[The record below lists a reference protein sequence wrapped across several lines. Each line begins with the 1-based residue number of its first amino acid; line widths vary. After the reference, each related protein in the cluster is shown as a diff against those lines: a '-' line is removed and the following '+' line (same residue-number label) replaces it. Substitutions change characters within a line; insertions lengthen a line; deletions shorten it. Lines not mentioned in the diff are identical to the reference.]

1 MPNVGQHS
9 LFDVIANAYD
19 TQFTDSATGRLQRQ
33 RVWHFAQ
40 RWFSTQQHNRVGDM
54 PPCALEINCGTG
66 TDALWLA
73 EQGFKVLATDASPQM
88 VAVAKQKIE
97 ASNKTQ
103 QVRALVCD
111 ITALIKHPEANAFS
125 QTGGWQLT
133 FSNFGGLNCLDPTS
147 LQRFGSD
154 LSTLMPSGALF
165 LAVAMG
171 RFCAWETLYFTLK
184 GRMRQAFRRVAKGSV
199 SAPLGNGNYVDT
211 WYYAPRE
218 LAAYFPGFRI
228 RAVYPIGFWL
238 PPSYLDPFFERR
250 PKLLKILQ
258 SLERGFNHKV
268 WALASDHYCI
278 VLERKA

>member
-1 MPNVGQHS
+1 MKQHL
-9 LFDVIANAYD
+9 LFDVIAVDYD
-19 TQFTDSATGRLQRQ
+19 AHFTDSATGRLQRQ

-40 RWFSTQQHNRVGDM
+40 HWLHRQQPKRVGDTA
-54 PPCALEINCGTG
+54 PCALEINCGTG

-88 VAVAKQKIE
+88 VEVARQKIE

-111 ITALIKHPEANAFS
+111 ITALGKHSDVNAFS
-125 QTGGWQLT
+125 QMGGWQLA

-154 LSTLMPSGALF
+154 LSTLMPSGTLF

-171 RFCAWETLYFTLK
+171 RFCAWESLYFTLK
-184 GRMRQAFRRVAKGSV
+184 GRMRQAFRRVAKGAV
-199 SAPLGNGNYVDT
+199 PAPLGNGNYVDT

-258 SLERGFNHKV
+258 SLERGFNHKI